1 MKRFLLVIC
10 FLALLNDYAG
20 FAQSGIWTKLNPI
33 GSHNDDFFYP
43 RYRSGSG
50 LAKLVDGKILL
61 FGGNGGNK
69 TNNDTWIFDLKL
81 NTWTKI
87 QTMNSPPPRRGHG
100 FAQLYDGKI
109 LLFGGESGQDM
120 IYDDTWIFD
129 INKMDWENMNP
140 IKHPSSRYG
149 FGMSTL
155 SDGKVIIFGGDILTD
170 SSGYKYGDETWIY
183 DASINSWKEYK
194 FNSKGTPTKRFG
206 TGMAQLSDGKVLMFG
221 GSISIM
227 LNDTWLFEEEQNKW
241 IELFPKNNPEGL
253 FSMALSSLIDDY
265 ILLYGGTHWGAA
277 TDSTW
282 IFSLKDTNW
291 YKIENSQDVG
301 KRAFHSLSQI
311 ENGKAILTCFQEF
324 DDTWLFEIDSNFIY
338 VKDYQVCKDF
348 EIFYKNDNLIIY
360 FNDFNKNDI
369 DIKIYNLNGTELLS
383 QNIPSG
389 LSHYKIDI
397 SNFTTAVYFVRLYS
411 GKEIFVKEF
420 VKY

>member
-1 MKRFLLVIC
+1 
-10 FLALLNDYAG
+10 
-20 FAQSGIWTKLNPI
+20 
-33 GSHNDDFFYP
+33 
-43 RYRSGSG
+43 
-50 LAKLVDGKILL
+50 
-61 FGGNGGNK
+61 
-69 TNNDTWIFDLKL
+69 
-81 NTWTKI
+81 
-87 QTMNSPPPRRGHG
+87 
-100 FAQLYDGKI
+100 
-109 LLFGGESGQDM
+109 
-120 IYDDTWIFD
+120 
-129 INKMDWENMNP
+129 
-140 IKHPSSRYG
+140 
-149 FGMSTL
+149 
-155 SDGKVIIFGGDILTD
+155 
-170 SSGYKYGDETWIY
+170 
-183 DASINSWKEYK
+183 
-194 FNSKGTPTKRFG
+194 
-206 TGMAQLSDGKVLMFG
+206 
-221 GSISIM
+221 
-227 LNDTWLFEEEQNKW
+227 
-241 IELFPKNNPEGL
+241 
-253 FSMALSSLIDDY
+253 LIDDY